1 MAVGKNLVEVGVAM
15 VLQDQFSTT
24 AGRISGSYAKLLND
38 MNTYNRGISMSVGKA
53 FETGTQMISG
63 MYEAYRHS
71 AEVQDQIFLTSKIA
85 GATVKQ
91 QKELMKLTQEVNTR
105 TPLTNIDISS
115 GMKYLAMAGNSAD
128 AIQEMIG
135 PAAELAS
142 IFSME
147 LGGKGGVADMMTN
160 IMATFGI
167 ASNDA
172 RKTAD
177 ILGVATTSANI
188 SLTDLAQSLQ
198 YSGATFRNAGVD
210 LKTAA
215 AAIGVLGDQGIQASS
230 AGTALANMMRY
241 LTLSVT
247 GQKAKGT
254 DMLKALGISHDD
266 LVDSY
271 GNLKR
276 LDVLMKVMAD
286 RMQGLSGTAR
296 EQAMYNIFGVR
307 GQRAA
312 AALMQDVWTG
322 NNKLTSIM
330 NKLDTSGGF
339 TEGTTEDRLK
349 TSQGIIDMF
358 NSSIDNLRVS
368 AGAIFGSLFNPIL
381 GAISKISN
389 WVSNLLIE
397 NPFIKWITSAG
408 AVAITVGTIVN
419 GIKLAWRTISMVG
432 TATQAAS
439 SASNAMATGIGRA
452 NANAMALEGHLRII
466 VGLMARSAALSMA
479 PGTSLNFG
487 GNIIGKGAKGK
498 PYYFAMDKNGKRSGR
513 YNDVGKWANAYY
525 IGGPTK
531 SSSSVGGP
539 TITPNPS
546 RIGKFGSILKGAGGM
561 ALGLMGGWWG
571 LALTGISVAL
581 PLILG
586 AVNRNK
592 DSVDENTDA
601 TKRNT
606 NEMSAGEFRAHYEE
620 KFINALK
627 TAMKTK
633 DNDPMK
639 LAISVN
645 GNPYTLRNN
654 GDILDI
660 DTWGTY

>member
-53 FETGTQMISG
+53 FETGTQLISG

-71 AEVQDQIFLTSKIA
+71 AEVQDQVFLTSKIA
-85 GATVKQ
+85 GATIKQ
-91 QKELMKLTQEVNTR
+91 QQELMKLAQEVNTR
-105 TPLTNIDISS
+105 TPLTNLDVTS

-128 AIQEMIG
+128 AIQSMIG

-142 IFSME
+142 IFSMQ

-167 ASNDA
+167 ASTDA

-188 SLTDLAQSLQ
+188 NLTDLAQSLQ
-198 YSGATFRNAGVD
+198 YSGSTFRNAGVD

-241 LTLSVT
+241 LTLSIT

-254 DMLKALGISHDD
+254 DMLQALGIKKED

-276 LDVLMKVMAD
+276 LDVLMQVMAKH
-286 RMQGLSGTAR
+286 MEGLSGTAR

-312 AALMQDVWTG
+312 AALMQDVWSG

-330 NKLDTSGGF
+330 SKLDMSGGF
-339 TEGTTEDRLK
+339 TSTTIEERLS
-349 TSQGIIDMF
+349 TPQGIIDMF
-358 NSSIDNLRVS
+358 NSQLDNLKTS
-368 AGAIFGSLFNPIL
+368 AGTIFGTLFNPVL
-381 GAISKISN
+381 TFLSDVMGKF
-389 WVSNLLIE
+389 SNLLIN
-397 NPFIKWITSAG
+397 NPFAKWATFAG

-419 GIKLAWRTISMVG
+419 GIRLAWRTINMIG
-432 TATQAAS
+432 TASQTVNAAS
-439 SASNAMATGIGRA
+439 NGTANNITRA
-452 NANAMALEGHLRII
+452 NASAAALEGHLRII
-466 VGLMARSAALSMA
+466 VGLMARAAALNMA
-479 PGTSLNFG
+479 PGQKMTIL
-487 GNIIGKGAKGK
+487 GNNIGMGITGK
-498 PYYFAMDKNGKRSGR
+498 PYASTMVNGRRTRMGIDTWAGTYVVGGTPVGRSA
-513 YNDVGKWANAYY
+513 VPAANAAAA
-525 IGGPTK
+525 IG
-531 SSSSVGGP
+531 
-539 TITPNPS
+539 
-546 RIGKFGSILKGAGGM
+546 RAGKAASLLKGAGSLLLGM
-561 ALGLMGGWWG
+561 MGGPVG
-571 LALTGISVAL
+571 IAITGISLAL
-581 PLILG
+581 PLIIN
-586 AVNRNK
+586 AINK
-592 DSVDENTDA
+592 NKNSLDDNTDA

-606 NEMSAGEFRAHYEE
+606 HEMSAAEFRAYYEDR
-620 KFINALK
+620 FINAVK
-627 TAMKTK
+627 AAMKDK
-633 DNDPMK
+633 GGDPMK

-645 GNPYTLRNN
+645 GNPYSIHNN
-654 GDILDI
+654 GDILDV

>member
-15 VLQDQFSTT
+15 VLHDQFSTT

-53 FETGTQMISG
+53 FETGTQLISG

-71 AEVQDQIFLTSKIA
+71 AEVQDQVFLTSKIA
-85 GATVKQ
+85 GATIKQ
-91 QKELMKLTQEVNTR
+91 QQELMKLAQEVNTR
-105 TPLTNIDISS
+105 TPLTNLDITS

-128 AIQEMIG
+128 AIKSMIG

-142 IFSME
+142 IFSMQ

-167 ASNDA
+167 ASTDA

-188 SLTDLAQSLQ
+188 NLTDLAQSLQ
-198 YSGATFRNAGVD
+198 YSGSTFRNAGVD

-241 LTLSVT
+241 LTLSIT

-254 DMLKALGISHDD
+254 DMLHALGIKKED

-276 LDVLMKVMAD
+276 LDVLMQVMAKH
-286 RMQGLSGTAR
+286 MEGLSGTAR

-312 AALMQDVWTG
+312 AALMQDVWSG

-330 NKLDTSGGF
+330 SKLDMSGGF
-339 TEGTTEDRLK
+339 TGTTTEERLQ
-349 TSQGIIDMF
+349 TPQGIIDMF
-358 NSSIDNLRVS
+358 NSQLDNLKTS
-368 AGAIFGSLFNPIL
+368 AGTIFGSLFNPAL
-381 GAISKISN
+381 TFLSN
-389 WVSNLLIE
+389 IMGKFSNLLIN
-397 NPFIKWITSAG
+397 NPFAKWATFAG
-408 AVAITVGTIVN
+408 TVAITVGTIVN
-419 GIKLAWRTISMVG
+419 GIRLAWRTITMIG
-432 TATQAAS
+432 TASQTVNAAS
-439 SASNAMATGIGRA
+439 SGTANNITRA
-452 NANAMALEGHLRII
+452 NVSAAALEGHLRII
-466 VGLMARSAALSMA
+466 VGLMARAAALNMA
-479 PGTSLNFG
+479 PGQSMRIG
-487 GNIIGKGAKGK
+487 GNIIGMGRSGK
-498 PYYFAMDKNGKRSGR
+498 PYAYTTTNGKRSGKMNIDTWAGT
-513 YNDVGKWANAYY
+513 YVVGAGTSPGNTPTPRTPAAPA
-525 IGGPTK
+525 IG
-531 SSSSVGGP
+531 
-539 TITPNPS
+539 
-546 RIGKFGSILKGAGGM
+546 RIGKLGGLLKGAGGLL
-561 ALGLMGGWWG
+561 LGMMGGPVG
-571 LALTGISVAL
+571 LAITGISVAL
-581 PLILG
+581 PLI
-586 AVNRNK
+586 ASAINK
-592 DSVDENTDA
+592 NKNSLDDNTDA

-606 NEMSAGEFRAHYEE
+606 HEMSAAEFRAHYEE
-620 KFINALK
+620 KFINAVK
-627 TAMKTK
+627 AAMGDK
-633 DNDPMK
+633 NGDPMK

-645 GNPYTLRNN
+645 GNPYSTYNN
-654 GDILDI
+654 GDILDV

>member
-15 VLQDQFSTT
+15 VLQDQFSAT

-53 FETGTQMISG
+53 FETGTQLISG

-85 GATVKQ
+85 GATAKQ
-91 QKELMKLTQEVNTR
+91 QQELMKLAQEVNAR
-105 TPLTNIDISS
+105 TPLTNIDVSS

-128 AIQEMIG
+128 AIQSMIG

-167 ASNDA
+167 ASKDA
-172 RKTAD
+172 AKTAD

-188 SLTDLAQSLQ
+188 NLTDLAQSLQ
-198 YSGATFRNAGVD
+198 YSGSTFRNAGVD

-241 LTLSVT
+241 LTLSIT

-254 DMLKALGISHDD
+254 DMLQALGIKKED

-276 LDVLMKVMAD
+276 LDVLMQVMAKH
-286 RMQGLSGTAR
+286 MEGLSGTAR

-312 AALMQDVWTG
+312 AALMQDIWSG

-330 NKLDTSGGF
+330 NKLDYSGGF
-339 TEGTTEDRLK
+339 TGTTIEERLK
-349 TSQGIIDMF
+349 TPAGIIDMF
-358 NSSIDNLRVS
+358 TSQLDNLKTS
-368 AGAIFGSLFNPIL
+368 AGSVFASVFSPLLTLLNGVIGKL
-381 GAISKISN
+381 
-389 WVSNLLIE
+389 SNLLTK
-397 NPFIKWITSAG
+397 NPFVKWLTVAG
-408 AVAITVGTIVN
+408 ATAVTVGTIVN
-419 GIKLAWRTISMVG
+419 GIRLVWRTLRMIS
-432 TATQAAS
+432 TSTQAAATS
-439 SASNAMATGIGRA
+439 SGTMANNITRSNASAA
-452 NANAMALEGHLRII
+452 ALEGHLRMI
-466 VGLMARSAALSMA
+466 VGLMAQATAMNMA
-479 PGTSLNFG
+479 PGTRFTMG
-487 GNIIGKGAKGK
+487 GNVIGRGKSGK
-498 PYYFAMDKNGKRSGR
+498 PYYYAMGPTGQLSGR
-513 YNDVGKWANAYY
+513 YNDAGKWAGAYY
-525 IGGPTK
+525 IGGTGPKPTATPTPQAPVSRMGK
-531 SSSSVGGP
+531 VGGL
-539 TITPNPS
+539 
-546 RIGKFGSILKGAGGM
+546 LKGAGGL
-561 ALGLMGGWWG
+561 ALGLMGGWVG
-571 LALTGISVAL
+571 VGITAISVIL

-586 AVNRNK
+586 AINRNK

-606 NEMSAGEFRAHYEE
+606 HEMSAGEFRAYYEE
-620 KFINALK
+620 KFINAVK
-627 TAMKTK
+627 AAMREK
-633 DNDPMK
+633 NGDPMK

-645 GNPYTLRNN
+645 GSSYGTYNN
-654 GDILDI
+654 GDILDV